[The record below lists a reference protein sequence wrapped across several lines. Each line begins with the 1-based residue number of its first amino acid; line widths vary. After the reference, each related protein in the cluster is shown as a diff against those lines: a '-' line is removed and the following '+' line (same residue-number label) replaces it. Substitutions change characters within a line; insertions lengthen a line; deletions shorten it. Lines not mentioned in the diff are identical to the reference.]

1 MRALAKRHPDVHGVD
16 LNARAVGALR
26 RSLGE
31 RAPVALLSV
40 GDSRKPMALGRL
52 LGGSEVVFHLAADP
66 DVRNSTNHPFEHF
79 DQNVM
84 GTLAVLEGCRKHDV
98 SRIVF
103 PSTSTVYGDA
113 KVVPTPESYAPLRPI
128 SVYGAG
134 KLACEGLLSSFS
146 ATYGIDA
153 VVLRFANVVGP
164 GATHG
169 VIPDLVDK
177 LKRDPKRLEVLGDGR
192 QRKSYIHIDDL
203 IRGILKAEGRAP
215 KGFQVYNVGSADTL
229 VVDRIAGAVIRAMGL
244 GRVEIVHKPAPG
256 GRGWAGDV
264 KVMQL
269 SIARLGKLG
278 YRPQYS
284 SAQAVEAAARAVAA
298 ERAGPTRGA
307 REGLTRNNAPARTR
321 GSVG

>member
-1 MRALAKRHPDVHGVD
+1 MARRGTSVAAVTGCAGFIGAPLVRALAKRHPDVHGVD

-26 RSLGE
+26 R
-31 RAPVALLSV
+31 P
-40 GDSRKPMALGRL
+40 

-278 YRPQYS
+278 YRPKYS